1 MEKKVLS
8 EKKEVS
14 FRKYRRFTLNTIF
27 LILCI
32 SIWSTMMTDLNWRF
46 KDISF
51 ECISLIVIIICGMFS
66 NIENKFSL
74 FHLRSIKIT
83 KERLV
88 SILIGILFPVSFI
101 IYFMISDSEFMNYIS
116 NISLHDFTTLM
127 VLLVPIMIIISLILY
142 FSYILL
148 ETKHTRVRIGE
159 YALKTEKSFD
169 NYKMISLTFVGLI
182 SLVSI
187 WLKLSFNYNWMLL
200 NIKTEVVVLIVLVI
214 MKIISNLK
222 NKLPWNYSNRLHLGI
237 YFYLCLIVP
246 YLVFGLACLISS
258 SLRENI
264 MIIGFKKTVS
274 LIVSYSPLVF
284 LVAVVVTCFSNI
296 VTKLNNH
303 TKKNLVK
310 QMDKTIKHENIVI
323 SIALSLFAIMLIFI
337 YIITAVLTSLD
348 VGLLAKLLFML
359 MPVGVVLY
367 LVIYYSIVTINK

>member
-14 FRKYRRFTLNTIF
+14 FRKYRRFTLNIIF

-159 YALKTEKSFD
+159 YALKTEKSLD

-222 NKLPWNYSNRLHLGI
+222 NKLPWNYSNKLHLGI

-274 LIVSYSPLVF
+274 LIVSYSPLIF

>member
-14 FRKYRRFTLNTIF
+14 FRKYRRFTLNIIF

-159 YALKTEKSFD
+159 YALKTEKSLD
-169 NYKMISLTFVGLI
+169 NYKIISLTFVGLI

-222 NKLPWNYSNRLHLGI
+222 NKLPWNYSNKLHLGI

-274 LIVSYSPLVF
+274 LIVSYSPLIF

>member
-14 FRKYRRFTLNTIF
+14 FRKYRRFTLNIIF

-159 YALKTEKSFD
+159 YTLKTEKSLD

-222 NKLPWNYSNRLHLGI
+222 NKLPWNYSNKLHLGI